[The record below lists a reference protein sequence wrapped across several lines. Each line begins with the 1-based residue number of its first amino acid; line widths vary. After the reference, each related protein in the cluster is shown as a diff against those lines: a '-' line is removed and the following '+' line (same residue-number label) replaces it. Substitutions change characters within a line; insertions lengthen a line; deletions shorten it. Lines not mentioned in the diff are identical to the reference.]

1 VDAVLGIDIAKAK
14 FQVTLLLPDGKRRHK
29 SCPNTVVGFA
39 ELATWLTRQRV
50 RHVHACLEATGTYG
64 EALATWL
71 HEAGHLVSVI
81 NPAII
86 HAYAGTQ
93 LARSKTDRLDAD
105 LIAAFTATQRPSA
118 WAPPAPE
125 IRQLQALVRRLD
137 ALQGMRTQ
145 EANRLAAGVAVAA
158 VRASIETVL
167 AQLDAQ
173 IAHVQQLIRDHL
185 DQHPGLRS
193 QRDLLTTIPGI
204 GEATAAVLIAEL
216 FDKPY
221 TNARQAAAFAG
232 LVPRVVESGTLR
244 GRARLSKIGP
254 GRLRKA
260 LYFPAV
266 AALRWNPTIRA
277 VRQRLH
283 AAGKPPMVI
292 IGAAM
297 RKLIHLAYG
306 VLKSGRA
313 YEPTCAHP

>member
-1 VDAVLGIDIAKAK
+1 MDAVLGIDIAKAK
-14 FQVTLLLPDGKRRHK
+14 FVAALLRPDGQVRHK
-29 SCPNTVVGFA
+29 SCANTFAGFA
-39 ELATWLTRQRV
+39 ELAAWLTRQQV
-50 RHVHACLEATGTYG
+50 TQVHATLEATGTYG
-64 EALATWL
+64 DALATWL
-71 HEAGHLVSVI
+71 YDAGHVVSVV

-86 HAYAGTQ
+86 HAYARTQ

-105 LIAAFTATQRPSA
+105 LIARFTATQQPPA
-118 WAPPAPE
+118 WTPPAPE

-145 EANRLAAGVAVAA
+145 ELNRLAAGPTVAD
-158 VRASIETVL
+158 VRASIEAVVAHL
-167 AQLDAQ
+167 EAQ
-173 IAHVQQLIRDHL
+173 IAQVQQLIRDHL
-185 DQHPGLRS
+185 DRYPGLRA
-193 QRDLLTTIPGI
+193 QRDLLVTIPGI
-204 GEATAAVLIAEL
+204 GEATAAILIADL
-216 FDKPY
+216 FDKRY
-221 TNARQAAAFAG
+221 SSARQAAAFAG
-232 LVPRVVESGTLR
+232 LVPRLMESGTLR
-244 GRARLSKIGP
+244 GRSRLSKIGP

-277 VRQRLH
+277 VRARLH

-292 IGAAM
+292 VGAAM